1 MRLVL
6 ILPVLLIMVLPRAAR
21 VAMAADDA
29 TSMVLPS
36 HPAWLRIESPTLII
50 LGCTLVFL
58 AAWARR
64 FLRK

>member
-1 MRLVL
+1 VRLGL
-6 ILPVLLIMVLPRAAR
+6 ILPVLLIMVLPGAAQVVR
-21 VAMAADDA
+21 AADDA
-29 TSMVLPS
+29 TSLVLSS
-36 HPAWLRIESPTLII
+36 HPAWLRIESPTLIM

>member
-6 ILPVLLIMVLPRAAR
+6 ILPVLLIMVLPRAAQ

-29 TSMVLPS
+29 TAMVLSSP
-36 HPAWLRIESPTLII
+36 PAWLSIESPTLVM
-50 LGCTLVFL
+50 LGCILVFL

-64 FLRK
+64 LLNK